1 MHIHARI
8 SVTYWIGIYIGW
20 AIGIYMIRISEK
32 NITTIQFE
40 EIIEC
45 YREVDILDNR
55 DHDELDTLWEKELL
69 EALDLQY
76 SGHNI

>member
-1 MHIHARI
+1 MM
-8 SVTYWIGIYIGW
+8 IG
-20 AIGIYMIRISEK
+20 ISEK

-55 DHDELDTLWEKELL
+55 DHDELDTL
-69 EALDLQY
+69 
-76 SGHNI
+76 